1 METDIE
7 FKFSKFS
14 SDKPKCL
21 YLKQIFN
28 KYNLFKIKINNP
40 LIKYIKG
47 LRIIYDS
54 ISLNML
60 LKKKPL
66 EKNDFRYFSNK
77 LFNINTLEE
86 ACKILQIL
94 LNGSTVIYDD
104 KDKKYIT
111 DNNSIDFYEVNG
123 LLKNSIIFDDQ
134 NVYKTFIIK

>member
-14 SDKPKCL
+14 YDKPKCL
-21 YLKQIFN
+21 YLKNIFD

-60 LKKKPL
+60 LKEKPL
-66 EKNDFRYFSNK
+66 EKNDFRYFREAIADTHWPNQVSYVFRIVGNK
-77 LFNINTLEE
+77 L
-86 ACKILQIL
+86 
-94 LNGSTVIYDD
+94 
-104 KDKKYIT
+104 
-111 DNNSIDFYEVNG
+111 
-123 LLKNSIIFDDQ
+123 
-134 NVYKTFIIK
+134 